1 MSRSISHQLFD
12 NMEKR
17 LNQVEAI
24 LHQLSV
30 IDKEKDKEI
39 LHEAIQATLK
49 IIGEYTEAERVFV
62 FDRIG
67 ETKTEYTNSYEW
79 CAEGVEPQM
88 EYLQHVPSIMM
99 PYWNETFEKGASI
112 VIPDLEEIADQM
124 PSEYNMLKIQ
134 DVHSE
139 IAVPIFYKDR
149 LTGFIG
155 LDNPSMKD
163 QKLLLQL
170 LNLVGNHLG
179 SNRENIRMMN
189 LLKKK
194 QRILENSLQI
204 QERERNILNVL
215 CYEYTS
221 VYMVDL
227 QAD

>member
-1 MSRSISHQLFD
+1 
-12 NMEKR
+12 
-17 LNQVEAI
+17 
-24 LHQLSV
+24 
-30 IDKEKDKEI
+30 
-39 LHEAIQATLK
+39 
-49 IIGEYTEAERVFV
+49 
-62 FDRIG
+62 
-67 ETKTEYTNSYEW
+67 
-79 CAEGVEPQM
+79 M

-189 LLKKK
+189 LLKSSCPPTNCPLR
-194 QRILENSLQI
+194 Q
-204 QERERNILNVL
+204 VL
-215 CYEYTS
+215 L
-221 VYMVDL
+221 VWPRPL
-227 QAD
+227 QALLAWQPS